1 MTNKK
6 RPFEMV
12 PIAACIMS
20 ALVAGGAVYLTVP
33 WWLDRPAAEADGSH
47 DNHGDE
53 HGGGGAH
60 DEEENSV
67 VRLPKE
73 MWEASRLKVAPA
85 KRQSMTISTW
95 ATGKVM
101 LNADRAANIFSITEG
116 RAHEVPVGLG
126 QRVEQGQ
133 VLAIIDSREV
143 GSAKLALYQARLQ
156 EEFARQENDFAQR
169 VKKNASD
176 LIEALSAGKSVE
188 EINSQ
193 LGQKPI
199 GKYRNQL
206 LGAHAELIRA
216 RADYDRIKPIAETGA
231 VPGSQLIQVE
241 ASFRSAE
248 ASYNAVIE
256 QLRFSI
262 PQDALRA
269 EQAHRQAQQ
278 AVDVAKAQL
287 NILGYSEDQLRTL
300 KPGNVGEDLSHYEV
314 KSPFAGTV
322 ISKSVVLA
330 ERVGTD
336 TEMFRIADLST
347 VWVQADIYQKDLPAI
362 AQLGK
367 TLRFRAPSTDNGT
380 MHTHQGKIFYH
391 GDVIDAK
398 TRTLLLRA
406 LADNEDGHLKPGMF
420 VEIEIPGEKST
431 IALAIPESAVLEI
444 DNQTVVFVQ
453 ESETNFRKVPVI
465 VGPANNGM
473 VPVQEGLKEGD
484 VVVTSGAFSLKSELL
499 KGEISH
505 GH

>member
-1 MTNKK
+1 MTNKY
-6 RPFEMV
+6 RQFNFV
-12 PIAACIMS
+12 LIAACILS
-20 ALVAGGAVYLTVP
+20 ALTAGGAVYLTAP
-33 WWLDRPAAEADGSH
+33 WWSDRPAVEADRSE
-47 DNHGDE
+47 DQHGDE
-53 HGGGGAH
+53 DGGGAH
-60 DEEENSV
+60 GEQENSV

-73 MWEASRLKVAPA
+73 MWEASRLVVTPA
-85 KRQSMTISTW
+85 KLQSMTISTW

-116 RAHEVPVGLG
+116 RVHEVPVGLG

-143 GSAKLALYQARLQ
+143 GLAKLALHQAQLQ
-156 EEFARQENDFAQR
+156 QEFAKQANDFSQR
-169 VKKNASD
+169 VKGNAND
-176 LIEALSAGKSVE
+176 LIEALSAGKSAE

-206 LGAHAELIRA
+206 LGAFTELARA

-248 ASYNAVIE
+248 ANYNAVME

-262 PQDALRA
+262 PQDALRTEQSLRQA
-269 EQAHRQAQQ
+269 EQT
-278 AVDVAKAQL
+278 VDVAKAQL
-287 NILGYSEDQLRTL
+287 NILGYSEDQLRSW
-300 KPGNVGEDLSHYEV
+300 KPDSVGENLSHYEV
-314 KSPFAGTV
+314 KSPFAGTI
-322 ISKSVVLA
+322 ISKSVAVA

-336 TEMFRIADLST
+336 TEMFRVADLST
-347 VWVQADIYQKDLPAI
+347 LWVQADIYQKDLPAI
-362 AQLGK
+362 AQLGE
-367 TLRFRAPSTDNGT
+367 TLQFRAPSTDDGS

-391 GDVIDAK
+391 GDVIDAR

-406 LADNEDGHLKPGMF
+406 VADNEDGHLKPGMF
-420 VEIEIPGEKST
+420 VEIEIPGNKST
-431 IALAIPESAVLEI
+431 VALAIPESAILEI
-444 DNQTVVFVQ
+444 DDQTVVFVQ
-453 ESETNFRKVPVI
+453 EDETNFRKVPVV
-465 VGPANNGM
+465 VGPVNSDM
-473 VPVQEGLKEGD
+473 VPVLKGLKEGD
-484 VVVTSGAFSLKSELL
+484 AVVTSGAFSLKSELL